1 MKNKLLI
8 ALVFLMVITT
18 MTQAQHKLIF
28 QTTSELKIDG
38 TSTVSDWTVNASD
51 IKGDL
56 VLLKGFKPKEA
67 GSLYATLTLSFPVEK
82 MESGRGPIMNNKIKS
97 ALKSDEHPN
106 VIYNS
111 SENKIIAI
119 NDSSFILTSIG
130 IVEVAGVKKPM
141 EVNLNCTYD
150 KKRQTLVM
158 EGEQNLTMSMF
169 QIEKPTAFFG
179 KLQTMDAL
187 KVSFKIHANKK

>member
-1 MKNKLLI
+1 MKNRLVVTL
-8 ALVFLMVITT
+8 ALFMAMTF
-18 MTQAQHKLIF
+18 MTQGQQKLIF

-38 TSTVSDWTVNASD
+38 TSTVSDWSVNATN

-56 VLLKGFKPKEA
+56 VLINGFKIKK
-67 GSLYATLTLSFPVEK
+67 GGTLYSNLALSFPVEK

-106 VIYNS
+106 VVYNS
-111 SENKIIAI
+111 SENKILSI
-119 NDSSFILTSIG
+119 NGSSFVLTSKGTI
-130 IVEVAGVKKPM
+130 EVAGVKKQI
-141 EVNLNCTYD
+141 EVTLNCNYD
-150 KKRQTLVM
+150 EKLQTLVM
-158 EGEQNLTMSMF
+158 EGEQNVTMSMF

-187 KVSFKIHANKK
+187 KVTFKVQANK